1 MCCSRCA
8 LRRSLSTHRLHP
20 PPPPR
25 PILPPRQLAL
35 LYNSPRAA
43 TVASTTPAKL
53 WALDR
58 VTFRGIVAKASHA
71 QHSRLKTT
79 LRRGILESLTDE
91 QLAKVAAYVLMHT
104 F

>member
-1 MCCSRCA
+1 
-8 LRRSLSTHRLHP
+8 
-20 PPPPR
+20 
-25 PILPPRQLAL
+25 
-35 LYNSPRAA
+35 
-43 TVASTTPAKL
+43 VASTTPAKL

-91 QLAKVAAYVLMHT
+91 QLAKVAAYVPYLTHAHFLVCCCRFMSFT
-104 F
+104 IAEGVFV